1 MLTIQESR
9 FDSLKYII
17 SDKNTSN
24 INHMP
29 NTLIHSR
36 AANNLT
42 RFQAPNRAGGQD
54 AVHVNKGQADK
65 NKQNFVRENARE
77 FTVVSEKTIVNRTSA
92 IAMIAICSAPVN

>member
-42 RFQAPNRAGGQD
+42 RFQAPNRAG
-54 AVHVNKGQADK
+54 VHVNKEQADK